1 MALLTTH
8 VRGNEILFTAS
19 PTDADGLPV
28 TPASVE
34 LQLSFMNGGDRQNEV
49 YPMAEQSDSTFRYV
63 WDSSIAD
70 AGRVHWCVRSI
81 DPMTAEEGKFNLA
94 ANLANTDPS
103 TP

>member
-19 PTDADGLPV
+19 PTDADGLAVAP
-28 TPASVE
+28 SYVE
-34 LQLSFMNGGDRQNEV
+34 LQISFMNGGSRQNEV
-49 YPMAEQSDSTFRYV
+49 YAMSQQSDDTFRYV

-70 AGRVHWCVRSI
+70 AGRVHWAVRSI
-81 DPMTAEEGKFNLA
+81 DPATAEEGKFNLA
-94 ANLANTDPS
+94 ANLANMDPS